1 MLQREEAD
9 EMAVRPFAL
18 RPLPVYVALNVVVA
32 VHVALNVVVAVHVAL
47 NVVVAVHVALNV
59 VVAVHVA
66 LGVLFDRDVGGL
78 VLLGHGAHL
87 LGAGF
92 G

>member
-47 NVVVAVHVALNV
+47 NVVVAM
-59 VVAVHVA
+59 HVA

>member
-32 VHVALNVVVAVHVAL
+32 VHMALNVVV
-47 NVVVAVHVALNV
+47 
-59 VVAVHVA
+59 
-66 LGVLFDRDVGGL
+66 DRDVGGL